1 DEAAGVALAH
11 RRLAII
17 DLSPAGR
24 QPMVSGDG
32 RYVVTYNG
40 EIYNFAAL
48 RAELESGGH
57 RFVSRSDTEVLLEAC
72 AAWGAEAAARRLIGI
87 FAFALWDRRERA
99 LTLVRDQIG
108 VKPLYWTLQ
117 GRLLLFGSELKALR
131 AHPGWQA
138 ELDPDALA
146 TYFRY
151 GYVPGPET
159 IYREVWKLPPGYLL
173 VLREGSAPRLAA
185 YWDSRVL
192 AREEAADLLA
202 I

>member
-1 DEAAGVALAH
+1 MCGICGYIDFAKREGAAAMRARVLAMSGTLRRRGPDGEAAWTDEAAGVALAH

-117 GRLLLFGSELKALR
+117 
-131 AHPGWQA
+131 
-138 ELDPDALA
+138 
-146 TYFRY
+146 
-151 GYVPGPET
+151 
-159 IYREVWKLPPGYLL
+159 
-173 VLREGSAPRLAA
+173 EGCCSSAP
-185 YWDSRVL
+185 S
-192 AREEAADLLA
+192 
-202 I
+202 